1 MKTKSFL
8 LLLTGI
14 FLSVFSSCKKDADTT
29 PDNNLTSLLVCGTKD
44 PINDLNWLSDEMKFR
59 EFYRINSEKI
69 NGVVLY
75 DYKGDNVIEIQ
86 CSLCSSTNIHQYKC
100 DGTKINFTNSNNYND
115 YLKNRTKVKVLYGTE
130 IWTF

>member
-8 LLLTGI
+8 ILIAGI
-14 FLSVFSSCKKDADTT
+14 FLSVFLSCKKEVNPTLDT
-29 PDNNLTSLLVCGTKD
+29 DILVCGTKD
-44 PINDLNWLSDEMKFR
+44 PTNDLKWLADEMKFM

-100 DGTKINFTNSNNYND
+100 DGTKIDFTNSNNYND

>member
-8 LLLTGI
+8 ILIAGI
-14 FLSVFSSCKKDADTT
+14 FLSVFSSCKKEVNPTLDT
-29 PDNNLTSLLVCGTKD
+29 DILVCGTKD
-44 PINDLNWLSDEMKFR
+44 PINDLNWLADEMKFR

-75 DYKGDNVIEIQ
+75 DYKGDNVIEVQ

-100 DGTKINFTNSNNYND
+100 DGTKIDFTNSNNYND

>member
-8 LLLTGI
+8 ILIAGV
-14 FLSVFSSCKKDADTT
+14 FLSVFSSCKKEVNPTLDT
-29 PDNNLTSLLVCGTKD
+29 DILVCGTKD
-44 PINDLNWLSDEMKFR
+44 PINDLNWLADEMKFR

-75 DYKGDNVIEIQ
+75 GYKGDNVIEIQ

-100 DGTKINFTNSNNYND
+100 DGTKIDFTNSNNYND

>member
-8 LLLTGI
+8 ILIAGV
-14 FLSVFSSCKKDADTT
+14 FLSVFLSCKKEVNPMLDT
-29 PDNNLTSLLVCGTKD
+29 DILVCGKKD
-44 PINDLNWLSDEMKFR
+44 PINDLNWLADEMKFR

-100 DGTKINFTNSNNYND
+100 DGTKIDFTNSNNYND